1 MPLADR
7 GRLAVAVPSIPSLT
21 LPAWRLLA
29 ARSLTPGQLEAAA
42 ELAAKFLGSSGA
54 DALRADFA
62 AFPGLAIALTI
73 DGTVAGVAFGHPA
86 AEDGATP
93 EGITVDDEHTS
104 RGLGSLL
111 LARFEQ
117 AAADAGYRDVNL
129 GSAGG
134 YVEHFYLKN
143 GYQQAE
149 YMVVIPDG
157 DRQCLDLGSLEVLR
171 ERRWEP
177 NDLVLNIAAP
187 DGYSQAVKSALE
199 QRLHAS
205 EVCCIFWK
213 PITPA
218 QNQGGQDR

>member
-1 MPLADR
+1 MAPA
-7 GRLAVAVPSIPSLT
+7 SCSL
-21 LPAWRLLA
+21 
-29 ARSLTPGQLEAAA
+29 LTPGQLAAAA
-42 ELAAKFLGSSGA
+42 ELAAEFLGPSGA

-62 AFPGLAIALTI
+62 AFPRLAIALTI
-73 DGTVAGVAFGHPA
+73 DGTVAGVAFGHPD
-86 AEDGATP
+86 AEEGATL
-93 EGITVDDEHTS
+93 EGIVVDDERTA

-111 LARFEQ
+111 LTRFEQ
-117 AAADAGYRDVNL
+117 AAAYAGYGAVNL

-157 DRQCLDLGSLEVLR
+157 DRQSLDLGRLEVLR

-187 DGYSQAVKSALE
+187 EGYCPAVKSALE
-199 QRLHAS
+199 QRLHAR

-213 PITPA
+213 PITLA
-218 QNQGGQDR
+218 QNQGGQDK

>member
-1 MPLADR
+1 MA
-7 GRLAVAVPSIPSLT
+7 PSRE
-21 LPAWRLLA
+21 WRSA
-29 ARSLTPGQLEAAA
+29 TLTPRTAQR
-42 ELAAKFLGSSGA
+42 S
-54 DALRADFA
+54 
-62 AFPGLAIALTI
+62 
-73 DGTVAGVAFGHPA
+73 
-86 AEDGATP
+86 
-93 EGITVDDEHTS
+93 GITVDDKHTD

-111 LARFEQ
+111 FARFEQ
-117 AAADAGYRDVNL
+117 AAAHAGYRDVNL

-157 DRQCLDLGSLEVLR
+157 DRRCLDLGRREVLR

-187 DGYSQAVKSALE
+187 EGYSPAVKSALE

-205 EVCCIFWK
+205 EVSCIFLK

-218 QNQGGQDR
+218 PGNPDSP